1 MRESLEQ
8 GSVVDAVGCL
18 TCLGDYL
25 VGSCLLEAPVCYDE
39 GGLLL
44 PRIIGGLTKAG
55 WKELAELVW
64 AGRFFF
70 ELEDYLARRGSV
82 EVCASDISIDFAYSF
97 DL

>member
-1 MRESLEQ
+1 M
-8 GSVVDAVGCL
+8 
-18 TCLGDYL
+18 
-25 VGSCLLEAPVCYDE
+25 CYDE

-44 PRIIGGLTKAG
+44 PKIIGGLTKAG

-70 ELEDYLARRGSV
+70 DDEDCRASRGSV
-82 EVCASDISIDFAYSF
+82 EVCASDISMDCAYSF